1 MKKYTLILIL
11 VPMIL
16 FLFFACKKKQ
26 NESPGYEPALKIDVK
41 TQLFPSSATTTDTI
55 QAKLGAICIMDIAV
69 FKGKSAIKQVSVSR
83 TNLSNGVFQVLK
95 DTTYNTQNEMV
106 KLSISSNMGNI
117 TGLWKYELIA
127 RDESNNTV
135 KKYIHIRVGQN
146 CPSLSLSFL
155 GFTNA
160 DSNRI
165 KVQGTGLS
173 TGTVYQYSYDN
184 GISWTY
190 TNEFTYKTSG
200 TKTIYARNKDNPA
213 CVGSTTV
220 SVTGKK
226 ILTHTIQLGA
236 ELNTTYPNFY
246 DVESKNTHFYSTA
259 FANQNFIDW
268 VYRTYSGKAYLFS
281 PKSAADSNYYN
292 MNTWTTRLASKFFNA
307 VSLSEYNNTVSSIE
321 IKAAQRGG
329 EKDISPVLGNQV
341 CIPFLV
347 VNPGNIVKANGIACV
362 KDFQAGSGGYA
373 TFELKYYLIP

>member
-1 MKKYTLILIL
+1 MKKYIPVLLL
-11 VPMIL
+11 LFL
-16 FLFFACKKKQ
+16 FLFFACKKKETE
-26 NESPGYEPALKIDVK
+26 NTLSASLKIDVK
-41 TQLFPSSATTTDTI
+41 TQLFPSSSKNADTI
-55 QAKLGAICIMDIAV
+55 QAKLGSVCIIDMAV
-69 FKGKSAIKQVSVSR
+69 YKGKSPIKQITVIR
-83 TNLSNGVFQVLK
+83 TNLNNSTVQILK
-95 DTTYNTQNEMV
+95 DTLYNTQDGVV

-117 TGLWKYELIA
+117 TGLWKYELTA
-127 RDESNNTV
+127 KDEADNTV
-135 KKYIHIRVGQN
+135 KKYIYIRVGQE

-190 TNEFTYKTSG
+190 TNEFTFKTSG
-200 TKTIYARNKDNPA
+200 TKTIYARSKDNPN
-213 CVGSTTV
+213 CVKSITIN
-220 SVTGKK
+220 VTGKK
-226 ILTHTIQLGA
+226 IFTHTVQLGA

-259 FANQNFIDW
+259 FANQNVIDW
-268 VYRTYSGKAYLFS
+268 VYRTYAGKAYLFS

-292 MNTWTTRLASKFFNA
+292 MSTWTTRLQSKFFNPIP
-307 VSLSEYNNTVSSIE
+307 VWEYNSAISSIE

-329 EKDISPVLGNQV
+329 EKHLSPELNNAA

-347 VNPGNIVKANGIACV
+347 VNSSNQVKANGIAYI
-362 KDFQAGSGGYA
+362 KDFQAGAGGYA